1 MFLHVFSDYS
11 ILVFAYKCQIVRN
24 LKIINYL
31 LKGLEIAQ
39 FRRIFHF
46 FLQLKNS
53 NSNGIEFSSILDK
66 ISVKFS
72 ISASFFFGHCFFH
85 L

>member
-1 MFLHVFSDYS
+1 MSDFKKSKNSKLSVERPRDYTISLNFS
-11 ILVFAYKCQIVRN
+11 
-24 LKIINYL
+24 
-31 LKGLEIAQ
+31 
-39 FRRIFHF
+39 F
-46 FLQLKNS
+46 FLPLKNS

-85 L
+85 LRSDQF